1 MQQYPIGNRFAQ
13 AMHKQIDIYVL
24 YNDAC
29 YWCMFFFC
37 VAKGIGDTP
46 AQNCQSFPYNTLH
59 GKKKVGE

>member
-29 YWCMFFFC
+29 YWCMLFFC
-37 VAKGIGDTP
+37 CKR
-46 AQNCQSFPYNTLH
+46 NW
-59 GKKKVGE
+59 